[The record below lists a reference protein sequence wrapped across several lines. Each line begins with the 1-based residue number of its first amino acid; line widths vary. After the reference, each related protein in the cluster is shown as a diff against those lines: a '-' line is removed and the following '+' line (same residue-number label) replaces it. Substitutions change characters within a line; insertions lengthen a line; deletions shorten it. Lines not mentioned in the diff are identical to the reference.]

1 MQKDV
6 GEVWDVAVIGGGPAG
21 MFAAIT
27 AAEKGAKVVLLEK
40 NRTLGKKL
48 LITGGGRCNVTN
60 AEPDQ
65 RTLLAKYKQAGKF
78 LASPFSRYNNNEA
91 LAYFHEQGMPTKV
104 EAEGRVFPLANTA
117 KAVHQVL
124 VDALDRAGVV
134 VRTGERVSGF
144 RMEDSRIVAAELQSK
159 RVLRAQTF
167 ILATGGTSHPETGST
182 GDGYPWLRNLG
193 HTVREPSAALVPVAT
208 KETWVKRA
216 AGVALRTA
224 KIRLIQNGEKKTEA
238 RGKILF
244 THVGLSGPGILNLSS
259 TIGEML
265 DYGECVIELDL
276 IPDMGYE
283 KANAALQEVFK
294 IHHVKKVRNALSSIV
309 PAALAPSLLS
319 LAGIDEDKP
328 CNSVTRDERI
338 RLMKTMKHL
347 RVTAKHLLGMEKAVI
362 TAGGV
367 DIREIDFKTMRSEK
381 CVNLF
386 LVGDVLDI
394 DRPSGG
400 YSLQLCWTSGH
411 VAGSAAAE
419 FTRAVSQ

>member
-78 LASPFSRYNNNEA
+78 LTSPFSRYSNDEA
-91 LAYFHEQGMPTKV
+91 LAYFHERGMPTKV

-144 RMEDSRIVAAELQSK
+144 RMENSRIVAAELQSK
-159 RVLRAQTF
+159 RVLRARTF

-182 GDGYPWLRNLG
+182 GDGYPWLRSLG

-224 KIRLIQNGEKKTEA
+224 KIRLIQNGEKKAEA
-238 RGKILF
+238 LGKILF

-283 KANAALQEVFK
+283 KANAALQEAFK

-309 PAALAPSLLS
+309 PTALAPSLLS

-367 DIREIDFKTMRSEK
+367 DIREIDFKTMRSVK
-381 CVNLF
+381 CENLY

-419 FTRAVSQ
+419 STRAVSQ